1 MKRKTLG
8 ILCCL
13 LCAGLLAAQESES
26 EDVYIEDSVYQMNQ
40 QGDHQIKI
48 DLALQIPFRPSI
60 DKLKLGGGGSLGYM
74 YFLTDWLL
82 IGGDVSFSYAPTIGS
97 NQLTFIPVLFKAA
110 AQFSVWRFEFPI
122 TVGIGPVFQN
132 YLDRFYFGLAVKPSV
147 GMYYRINPSWSV
159 GLYCGLYVMPQWY
172 MNPEYNYTALI
183 MDAGLSARY
192 HF

>member
-172 MNPEYNYTALI
+172 MNSEYNYTALI